1 MQSEDNAP
9 KFCHH
14 MDFSIYFIILSVP
27 RVGLAIVI
35 GPFVPQIS
43 SFITYS
49 CTLFQQLFPLRHDH
63 IFPLNWIIFIIEKVS
78 IISPIL
84 KKKANL
90 LILHLPPA
98 FLEDIHFSLYSLNF
112 RITCLMPAVR
122 Y

>member
-14 MDFSIYFIILSVP
+14 MDFCIYLIILSVT
-27 RVGLAIVI
+27 RFGLAIVI

-49 CTLFQQLFPLRHDH
+49 CSLFQQLFPLSHDH
-63 IFPLNWIIFIIEKVS
+63 IFPLNWIIFIIGKVS

-84 KKKANL
+84 KKKQ
-90 LILHLPPA
+90 I
-98 FLEDIHFSLYSLNF
+98 F
-112 RITCLMPAVR
+112 
-122 Y
+122 